1 MVAQTQVV
9 SLPGLGPV
17 ASDVKMVTAPKDK
30 KLYRRATL
38 DNGLRVIFV
47 SDPEMADQVAGGS
60 DSDTD
65 MPENQ
70 AEASGE
76 EDEDEDEDEEDGD
89 DEVASSTMHL
99 MTAPSVY
106 AINITPQC
114 CRCRTPIVK
123 PVAQQSLPPLSR
135 RQQQQWQLELG
146 ASRTRISCKCVPRL
160 DLHCGLHALSPAK

>member
-38 DNGLRVIFV
+38 DNSLRVIFI

-70 AEASGE
+70 AETSAE
-76 EDEDEDEDEEDGD
+76 EDEDEDKEDSD
-89 DEVASSTMHL
+89 DEVAPHL
-99 MTAPSVY
+99 L
-106 AINITPQC
+106 C
-114 CRCRTPIVK
+114 
-123 PVAQQSLPPLSR
+123 
-135 RQQQQWQLELG
+135 
-146 ASRTRISCKCVPRL
+146 IS
-160 DLHCGLHALSPAK
+160 